1 MAPSFLCECHINM
14 SPRNLNLD
22 AGQSACAALLMS
34 QLFHADDGSHRDIYT
49 GSKTISRS
57 PIPPKKF
64 DRNGSFRPEWTIGF
78 CRVVTCH
85 LNIRHA
91 ESNQRLMKCSE
102 SQDISSG

>member
-57 PIPPKKF
+57 PIPPKKNSTVMEASA
-64 DRNGSFRPEWTIGF
+64 R
-78 CRVVTCH
+78 
-85 LNIRHA
+85 
-91 ESNQRLMKCSE
+91 
-102 SQDISSG
+102 SGQLDFVGLSPAI